1 MPTGHPRRR
10 LTIKRLRAATRT
22 HKKSAA
28 LLPDPERARRTDFY
42 GRPGAGRFGGMKR
55 KSYFCE
61 HINLAYARPA

>member
-1 MPTGHPRRR
+1 MPTGHPHHR

-22 HKKSAA
+22 AA

-42 GRPGAGRFGGMKR
+42 SRHDAGRFGGMKR

-61 HINLAYARPA
+61 HINRAYARPA